1 MSTSVALKDSTR
13 LFNVLDAQHEDW
25 IVERAMEIVE
35 RRMFRGGQAL
45 QNSCA
50 TMDFLRTRLAQE
62 PNEVFVALFMDNQ
75 NRVIAYEELFK
86 GTVNSTSVYP
96 RVVLSRV
103 LAHNAAAIIFAH
115 NHPSGL
121 TDPSTADKFITTRLK
136 VVLEAVDV
144 RVLDH
149 VIVGQGPPF
158 SFAEKG
164 LL

>member
-1 MSTSVALKDSTR
+1 MSTSVVLKNSAR
-13 LFNVLDAQHEDW
+13 LFNILDAKHEDW
-25 IVERAMEIVE
+25 IIARAMEIVE
-35 RRMFRGGQAL
+35 RRMFRGGQTL
-45 QNSCA
+45 QNSAA

-62 PNEVFVALFMDNQ
+62 PNEVFSALFMDNQ

-96 RVVLSRV
+96 RVVLSRA

-121 TDPSTADKFITTRLK
+121 TEPSNADKFITSRLK
-136 VVLEAVDV
+136 GVLDAVDV
-144 RVLDH
+144 RMLDH
-149 VIVGQGPPF
+149 VIVGQGRPF
-158 SFAEKG
+158 SFAEMG